1 MGVRNRQTYR
11 QKDPIFTDFQK
22 NLQEL
27 GIGMM
32 LQMVTVRLS
41 ILSFHFFRGR
51 AIFCLQSISAII
63 VSHGSVKPI
72 SVVNLGPLDHL
83 ESFFKLSAAI
93 ISFQIEGF
101 KTIAVLH
108 PTFAFF
114 FSRRNQK
121 LQTAPLWLLQNSF
134 IISNI
139 REELLYYASGGG
151 IQAMH
156 LLTASF
162 CIFNENVACTKDNF
176 SSFA

>member
-1 MGVRNRQTYR
+1 
-11 QKDPIFTDFQK
+11 
-22 NLQEL
+22 
-27 GIGMM
+27 M

-139 REELLYYASGGG
+139 REELLYYASGVV
-151 IQAMH
+151 A
-156 LLTASF
+156 ASRQ
-162 CIFNENVACTKDNF
+162 CIFLLQVSVYLMRTLLVLKIISLLLPEPI
-176 SSFA
+176 